1 MDSKLKQVGW
11 LTYWICSIV
20 CVNPFKVCWAE
31 SKNGM
36 TGSCVWE
43 TFLKYPT
50 FSEWPM
56 FALICYLSTIF
67 IILLVNNH
75 NPRCKVFANSTCGRT
90 VLTILLI
97 LFNFFWI
104 FLAVFMFLSP
114 VPNYGVST
122 PDSASL
128 SIIITCLISNC
139 VKLTTIFGL
148 SRTPAPGS
156 NAQSNSV
163 TIATSV

>member
-1 MDSKLKQVGW
+1 MQGNCKLHTSPAWPNNGFKTGKFHYKNTTNKASNLITENCNSFQKQVGW

-75 NPRCKVFANSTCGRT
+75 NPRCKVVRRK
-90 VLTILLI
+90 
-97 LFNFFWI
+97 
-104 FLAVFMFLSP
+104 
-114 VPNYGVST
+114 
-122 PDSASL
+122 SL
-128 SIIITCLISNC
+128 RNLYKLCHAKMPIS
-139 VKLTTIFGL
+139 
-148 SRTPAPGS
+148 
-156 NAQSNSV
+156 
-163 TIATSV
+163 